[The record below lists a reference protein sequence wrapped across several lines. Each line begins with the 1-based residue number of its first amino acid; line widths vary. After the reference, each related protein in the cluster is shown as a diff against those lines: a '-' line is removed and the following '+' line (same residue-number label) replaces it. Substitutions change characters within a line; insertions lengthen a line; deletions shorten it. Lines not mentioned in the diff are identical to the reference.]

1 MPNFKKST
9 GYKMKGSSFYGY
21 GNSSP
26 AKVTDSE
33 VREAVQGLNKAQLSY
48 KDKGFVTGVKAF
60 QKTLKEQAGTIAG
73 SAGADN
79 KRKEIKETGGDLNDY
94 KEYLLDNDNIETS
107 VELTNE
113 EKGKAKGKD
122 RKGYI
127 VPKN

>member
-9 GYKMKGSSFYGY
+9 GYKMKGSEFFGH

-60 QKTLKEQAGTIAG
+60 QKTLKEQAGTIAE

-79 KRKEIKETGGDLNDY
+79 KRKEIKETDIYPSY

>member
-60 QKTLKEQAGTIAG
+60 QKTLKEQAGTIAE
-73 SAGADN
+73 SAGAED
-79 KRKEIKETGGDLNDY
+79 KRKEIS
-94 KEYLLDNDNIETS
+94 DNIETS
-107 VELTNE
+107 VESTNE
-113 EKGKAKGKD
+113 EKGKGKN
-122 RKGYI
+122 
-127 VPKN
+127 KNSKNNYKDEFGNDIMAS